1 MFETFIESI
10 LSNIFEIIA
19 TAISLVVAYYVIPY
33 IKTDLIPW
41 LKDKKLYDTVKKF
54 VNAAEKLAESGVIQ
68 KADKKAKVIELL
80 EGRGIVVNETI
91 EVFIE
96 SCVQELDMV
105 DSVIIEAI
113 EVETME
119 DETN

>member
-113 EVETME
+113 EVETTE

>member
-1 MFETFIESI
+1 MFETFIETI

-54 VNAAEKLAESGVIQ
+54 VNAAEKLAESGVIA
-68 KADKKAKVIELL
+68 KVDKKAKVIELL
-80 EGRGIVVNETI
+80 EGRGIVVTETI
-91 EVFIE
+91 EAFIE
-96 SCVQELDMV
+96 SCVKELDMV
-105 DSVIIEAI
+105 DSVLVETI
-113 EVETME
+113 EVETTE
-119 DETN
+119 DELN